1 MIVYFIVIFLAYL
14 YYHHTM
20 KINVLAFG
28 IAKDIF
34 GDSSVSVELC
44 NDATLSNLKYL
55 LEQQHPKLKQL
66 ATYMVAVNN
75 EYALD
80 GDIIHERDEIAII
93 PPVSGG

>member
-1 MIVYFIVIFLAYL
+1 
-14 YYHHTM
+14 M
-20 KINVLAFG
+20 KINILAFG

-34 GDSSVSVELC
+34 SGATISIELV
-44 NDATLSNLKYL
+44 NDATVSNLKYL
-55 LEQQHPKLKQL
+55 LEQQYPQLKKL

-80 GDIIHERDEIAII
+80 GDTVHERDEIAII